1 MNSALSPDI
10 PFRDTFDAV
19 QAEHGPPAMFT
30 VDAEGEIQVDLV
42 RTRDGWQ
49 RLDVVPE
56 YGVCH
61 CLFRD
66 RATGFVQ
73 YILVTSPQLCADH
86 PRADITRFPDQ
97 PAALAA
103 LSALGRPPLQ
113 PSSSGTGSAS

>member
-1 MNSALSPDI
+1 MNSVLSPDI
-10 PFRDTFDAV
+10 PFRDAFDAT
-19 QAEHGPPAMFT
+19 QAAEGPPAVFT
-30 VDAEGEIQVDLV
+30 VDAEGEIKVDLD

-49 RLDVVPE
+49 RLAERPT

-73 YILVTSPQLCADH
+73 YVLMTSPDFCTDH
-86 PRADITRFPDQ
+86 PRADITRYPDQ

-103 LSALGRPPLQ
+103 LAALGRPPIQ
-113 PSSSGTGSAS
+113 RG